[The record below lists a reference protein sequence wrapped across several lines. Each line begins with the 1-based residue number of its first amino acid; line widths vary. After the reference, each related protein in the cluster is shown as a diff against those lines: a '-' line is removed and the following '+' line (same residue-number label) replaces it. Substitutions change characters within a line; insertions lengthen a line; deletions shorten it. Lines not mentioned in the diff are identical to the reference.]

1 MAVMSFLVVSV
12 LSSVLLCESYD
23 VKLSQVYFDG
33 GFLFFP
39 VKRETLQQ
47 RLDEINTHFDN
58 DVRLYLPS
66 PPVLQDIISSDEHV
80 VTVGFGNMTAIAFED
95 ALTNEEKENVSTVLA
110 VIGSM
115 IPYLTSEEGGS
126 AVVTFQETLFT
137 AGENYI
143 KVNLVLPP
151 GVVADKLVRIEDDN
165 KNEIIFE
172 KDDLL
177 FHATG
182 KQQGSCEQLCQ
193 HVIDDVEELENE
205 RQISTSGPDFSVCD
219 RFPDLD
225 VDFCNVY
232 RNPFYNQ
239 LLKEAG
245 TNVCIHWK
253 PTNDVKNCKS
263 NFQVEEIS
271 QQMRDLLLLD
281 NTTNV
286 IEADIQ
292 KGTYD
297 IRLVFPCIQ

>member
-1 MAVMSFLVVSV
+1 MAVLSFLVVSV

-39 VKRETLQQ
+39 VKRENLQQ
-47 RLDEINTHFDN
+47 RLDEINAQFGN

-66 PPVLQDIISSDEHV
+66 PPVLQDIISCDEHV
-80 VTVGFGNMTAIAFED
+80 ITIGFGNMTAVAFND
-95 ALTNEEKENVSTVLA
+95 AMTNEEMETVSTVLE
-110 VIGSM
+110 VFGTM
-115 IPYLTSEEGGS
+115 IPYLTSEEGRS
-126 AVVTFQETLFT
+126 TRVTFQDTLFT
-137 AGENYI
+137 SGENYI
-143 KVNLVLPP
+143 KVNLVLPT
-151 GVVADKLVRIEDDN
+151 GIVADEIVRVEDGN
-165 KNEIIFE
+165 KNDIRFE
-172 KDDLL
+172 KDDLI

-182 KQQGSCEQLCQ
+182 KQQGSCKQLCQ
-193 HVIDDVEELENE
+193 HVIDDIEELENE

-232 RNPFYNQ
+232 RNPLYNQ

-245 TNVCIHWK
+245 NNVCIYWK
-253 PTNDVKNCKS
+253 PTSDVQNCKS
-263 NFQVEEIS
+263 KFHVEAMS
-271 QQMRDLLLLD
+271 QQMTDLLLLD
-281 NTTNV
+281 DEKNV
-286 IEADIQ
+286 LEADIQ